1 MEGQF
6 VKPGER
12 GDLFERTVATVA
24 EEQDRL
30 PVRDAVFHTLQLRI
44 GVAVRNQKF
53 GPAIVVKIH
62 KTSSP
67 SYIRVSGSAK
77 TGRPTDFLKVQISL
91 VPLKIDPFLAKI
103 RYHNAQPPFVPPTP
117 PFHT

>member
-67 SYIRVSGSAK
+67 SSIRVSVSAK
-77 TGRPTDFLKVQISL
+77 TGQQADFLKVHVSL
-91 VPLKIDPFLAKI
+91 VPVKIAPSLALVNSI
-103 RYHNAQPPFVPPTP
+103 NTPPTVV
-117 PFHT
+117 TVITAC